1 MLPPLL
7 VGTEAMDDGGA
18 AEWSGGGGTPS
29 RFLPEP
35 PATTASTS
43 PFTACASGFSLLL
56 PLAGSTAHLLPRPP
70 DLVPGRR
77 PPGGRRSGG
86 GPRGKK
92 ETTTRRT
99 PTGQIWVLRPP
110 RWRRSTPLLFSV
122 AAGSVAADG
131 TPPAVICSASHD
143 CVRTMEDGGL
153 LPWPLRRAELSFLPL
168 LSLATSVGWL

>member
-1 MLPPLL
+1 
-7 VGTEAMDDGGA
+7 MDDGGA

-29 RFLPEP
+29 GFLPEP

-43 PFTACASGFSLLL
+43 PFTACASGFSFLLSRKDRSS
-56 PLAGSTAHLLPRPP
+56 PPRSRSSARRRHPAAGAAAEA
-70 DLVPGRR
+70 
-77 PPGGRRSGG
+77 
-86 GPRGKK
+86 PRGKK
-92 ETTTRRT
+92 ETMTRRT
-99 PTGQIWVLRPP
+99 PAGQIWVLRPP

-122 AAGSVAADG
+122 AAGSVAVDG
-131 TPPAVICSASHD
+131 TPPAVICSANHD

>member
-122 AAGSVAADG
+122 AVGSVAADG